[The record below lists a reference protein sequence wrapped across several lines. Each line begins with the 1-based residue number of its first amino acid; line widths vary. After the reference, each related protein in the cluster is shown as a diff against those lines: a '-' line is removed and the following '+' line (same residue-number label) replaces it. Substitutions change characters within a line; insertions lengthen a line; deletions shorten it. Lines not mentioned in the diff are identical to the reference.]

1 MAHFNQSKTINTLIV
16 SALRSQQVQVEL
28 EDSINITYG
37 VLDTMLDTEKVPV
50 TQIIPCVA
58 ILSKKRESHIANIFK
73 KPHNFMRKTKNYL
86 SKNPNDTEKL
96 HPDFSEEEKEKRPTG
111 HVGVFCEN
119 LGITAYTLEN
129 YSNFK
134 SNFSFGSILEI
145 HDYFRTMGKS
155 SFNDLPQLINT
166 QSNQD
171 FAGLDKF
178 RLRKSLGELKEM
190 CVRILKINKN
200 HGNVSSLSEFLSSP
214 FSPTKPAE
222 PAMAMGNTSL
232 PLTARKNTSLALKK
246 REPLLESKLQA
257 SSEKI
262 SSLQGTASLLN
273 MCLGEE
279 NQDRLKTD
287 KELQILDKDLKETD
301 ERK

>member
-1 MAHFNQSKTINTLIV
+1 
-16 SALRSQQVQVEL
+16 
-28 EDSINITYG
+28 
-37 VLDTMLDTEKVPV
+37 
-50 TQIIPCVA
+50 
-58 ILSKKRESHIANIFK
+58 
-73 KPHNFMRKTKNYL
+73 MRKTKNYL
-86 SKNPNDTEKL
+86 RKNPNGIEKL
-96 HPDFSEEEKEKRPTG
+96 HPNFSEEGKEKRPAG
-111 HVGVFCEN
+111 HVGVFCQN

-134 SNFSFGSILEI
+134 SNFSFNNGSILEI

-155 SFNDLPQLINT
+155 SFNDLSQLINT
-166 QSNQD
+166 LSNQD

-178 RLRKSLGELKEM
+178 RLRKSLGKLKEM
-190 CVRILKINKN
+190 RVRLLKVNKN
-200 HGNVSSLSEFLSSP
+200 HRNVSSLSEFLSSP

-287 KELQILDKDLKETD
+287 KELQILDKDLKKTD